1 MACDTIK
8 DLDAALGI
16 RIQNSSENDEVI
28 QLAIG
33 TGSFIYRCEPWNG
46 VYLWLNQ
53 IKDRILPAET
63 TAIRYVTIN
72 YCLSG
77 RCEVRLPDDTY
88 IYMKPGM
95 LSIDVREPVD
105 GYYYPT
111 GNYVGLELAFDLD
124 TLEQNSPESLTD
136 YGDVLGWIARMTEE
150 NGGSCSV
157 YVSDSCRERIQ
168 TVCANLMKRSLSRQA
183 YRYQTL
189 SLLVQL
195 MSGGV
200 IPIPETDY
208 VTKGQRRIVTQAE
221 RKITADLSVHYTIRD
236 LAKEYGI
243 SASSLKLYFEKVY
256 GMPIS
261 CYLRDMRIA
270 YAQQLLQDTTMKIGS
285 IAAACGY
292 SHQGKFG
299 TVFRQCTG
307 MTPLEYRRLNYRSE
321 GEENNSETQ

>member
-1 MACDTIK
+1 MTSDAIK
-8 DLDAALGI
+8 ELDAALEM
-16 RIQNSSENDEVI
+16 RVQNSSENDEVI

-33 TGSFIYRCEPWNG
+33 AGSFIYRCEPWKG

-53 IKDRILPAET
+53 IKDRSLPAET
-63 TAIRYVTIN
+63 TTIRYVTIN

-95 LSIDVREPVD
+95 LSIDAREPVD

-136 YGDVLGWIARMTEE
+136 YGDVLGWIAHITEE
-150 NGGSCSV
+150 NEGSCSA
-157 YVSDSCRERIQ
+157 YVSDSCRELIQ
-168 TVCANLMKRSLSRQA
+168 TVCTNLMKRSVSLQT
-183 YRYQTL
+183 YRFQTL
-189 SLLVQL
+189 SILVQL
-195 MSGGV
+195 MNGG
-200 IPIPETDY
+200 ITPIPETDY
-208 VTKGQRRIVTQAE
+208 VTKGQRRIVTQVE
-221 RKITADLSVHYTIRD
+221 RKITEDLSMHYTIRD

-243 SASSLKLYFEKVY
+243 SPSSLKLYFEKVY
-256 GMPIS
+256 GMPVS
-261 CYLRDMRIA
+261 AYLRDMRIT
-270 YAQQLLQDTTMKIGS
+270 YAQQLLQDTTMKIGAV
-285 IAAACGY
+285 AAACGY

-299 TVFRQCTG
+299 AVFRQCTG

-321 GEENNSETQ
+321 GEDNNSETQ